1 LWVQQER
8 ESSNIEIQKILSESA
23 KNILSETKVISNV
36 YEVFMSSVSDVIKL
50 KNLYTVLNEVSLLSE
65 SELINAFKLY
75 TNDAIINILKNN
87 FTFNEFRS
95 LYGLLIWLSNN
106 YASYGKI
113 MLDISFDPETNDFQF
128 VNFVIPDCDWN
139 AWRVIAREVK
149 TEMRKSGL
157 SELASKVA
165 IVCLRGLTE

>member
-1 LWVQQER
+1 MQQER
-8 ESSNIEIQKILSESA
+8 ESSNIDIQTIFSESA
-23 KNILSETKVISNV
+23 KNVYSGTKVIFNI
-36 YEVFMSSVSDVIKL
+36 YKAFISSVSDVIKL
-50 KNLYTVLNEVSLLSE
+50 KNLYTVLNEVSSLSE